1 MPFKI
6 QNVEKKDVSDKSFFM
21 KTLKNGKKLYLEEET
36 WYRWGWAIVEED
48 PRVNGWVEGEPL
60 NANDFN
66 VQDWSFE
73 DGCWSDRYGV
83 EELSQ
88 KEQQLLEE
96 VTFID
101 DAGWECYDS
110 ELTFYGP
117 VDIIEIEE

>member
-6 QNVEKKDVSDKSFFM
+6 VSIDKKSVADKSMFM
-21 KTLKNGKKLYLEEET
+21 KTHKNGKKIYLEEET

-48 PRVNGWVEGEPL
+48 PRENGWVEGEPL

-66 VQDWSFE
+66 VQDWSLE
-73 DGCWSDRYGV
+73 DGCWTDRHGV
-83 EELSQ
+83 EDLSKREQ
-88 KEQQLLEE
+88 KLLEE